1 MLQKK
6 KKFQE
11 KDTHS
16 NDVTAEFQT
25 APVGILITARDSE
38 SLCVCVR
45 VWVCGGRGSHAAV
58 RRQRACVSSLRH
70 VGLSGSNAIIS
81 LGTQPPYLLS
91 YFFSARIF
99 FFSVFR

>member
-1 MLQKK
+1 MTSLQNFCGRSDNSKRLR
-6 KKFQE
+6 E
-11 KDTHS
+11 L
-16 NDVTAEFQT
+16 V
-25 APVGILITARDSE
+25 R
-38 SLCVCVR
+38 LCAGVC
-45 VWVCGGRGSHAAV
+45 WGRGSHVAV

-91 YFFSARIF
+91 YFISARTF